1 MKIIRALLPALLAL
15 VLTGCGT
22 PLTGKLYSL
31 KDATTLA
38 FEIETSMGTG
48 DMRAT
53 NPKTGEK
60 FAGQYTGIRK
70 STTVL
75 MPTQT
80 ASNQPPSPGEAFVRG
95 MNGQLGTG
103 NAAVIAPSYA
113 TARGV
118 LVGDKGT
125 MIELFMEIQPGLR
138 PKGHGEGTDNK
149 GGRYQVQF

>member
-1 MKIIRALLPALLAL
+1 MKTLLRWISALFLAL

-31 KDATTLA
+31 KDATTLT

-70 STTVL
+70 SSTVL
-75 MPTQT
+75 LPAGTG
-80 ASNQPPSPGEAFVRG
+80 NKPPSPGESFVRG
-95 MNGQLGTG
+95 LNGQAGDTLIVPG
-103 NAAVIAPSYA
+103 YA

-118 LVGDKGT
+118 LTGDKGT